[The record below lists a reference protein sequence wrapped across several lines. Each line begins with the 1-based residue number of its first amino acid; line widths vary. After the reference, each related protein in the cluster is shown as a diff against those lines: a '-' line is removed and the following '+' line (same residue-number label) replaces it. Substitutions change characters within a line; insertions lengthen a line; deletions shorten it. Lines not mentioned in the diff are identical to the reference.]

1 MIGKILVYNP
11 LLTEQNLSLLTK
23 SYNIEANSR

>member
-1 MIGKILVYNP
+1 MGKILVYNP
-11 LLTEQNLSLLTK
+11 LLTEQKLRILAS